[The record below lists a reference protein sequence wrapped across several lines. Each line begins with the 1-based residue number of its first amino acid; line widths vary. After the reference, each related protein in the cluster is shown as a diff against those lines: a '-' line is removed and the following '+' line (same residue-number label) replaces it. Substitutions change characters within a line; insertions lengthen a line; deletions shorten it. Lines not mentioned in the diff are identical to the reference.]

1 MNTDI
6 KVSAVATSSSSLKS
20 ADTLKVRRLE
30 IWAAR
35 FAFLMAGFSIAAW
48 APIVP
53 FIKEGL
59 GLTHLE
65 LSRVILMMSAGSLLG
80 MLLTGLAM
88 RTFSVRAVLVSAA
101 AALALSLVAF
111 TTLPGV
117 SALSGLVFIFGLTLG
132 CLEVGGNLYGAYLEK
147 RYAIPLLP
155 SLHGCYSLGE
165 IVALA
170 AITVLLL
177 MNLTLLMA
185 IFLPL
190 LALLVFTV
198 LSLSRVHV
206 HDVESADEP
215 LLAIPRGT
223 VILIALTA
231 ALVYMVEGGMLDW
244 SALFMIESHG
254 LSKDVAGS
262 GYIVVVIAMALGRFS
277 GARLVTR
284 FGIFPV
290 LCTSVGLGALAL
302 AFLSFKPQLPL
313 MYLTFAVLGFSIANV
328 MPLCISLAA
337 REGSMSATAA
347 ISAVSTAGYV
357 ALILGPALIGTVAEF
372 SSLSFS
378 FISLSVL
385 VLCLIPGIFYVR
397 RRFI

>member
-101 AALALSLVAF
+101 AALALSLVAL

-231 ALVYMVEGGMLDW
+231 ALV
-244 SALFMIESHG
+244 
-254 LSKDVAGS
+254 
-262 GYIVVVIAMALGRFS
+262 
-277 GARLVTR
+277 
-284 FGIFPV
+284 
-290 LCTSVGLGALAL
+290 
-302 AFLSFKPQLPL
+302 
-313 MYLTFAVLGFSIANV
+313 
-328 MPLCISLAA
+328 
-337 REGSMSATAA
+337 
-347 ISAVSTAGYV
+347 
-357 ALILGPALIGTVAEF
+357 
-372 SSLSFS
+372 
-378 FISLSVL
+378 
-385 VLCLIPGIFYVR
+385 
-397 RRFI
+397 